1 MIRSLFHR
9 SRDRALSLS
18 LSPIAREIVK
28 RHLTTLTPQ
37 KILNLEQ
44 TMKALDRDG
53 VSGDV
58 VECGLNQGGS
68 AVLLALLAKPER
80 RFLGFGTE
88 SGMESVMAT
97 FRAMG
102 VDVDGRAVA
111 LRALAPKTPPDI
123 EPKRTIALAHI
134 NCDWPS
140 ARQCLEA
147 MASRLGS
154 GGFFVLDDHNQP
166 ERCAE
171 IVGNFLAKRREFSL
185 VTAKAHTMMM
195 RNA

>member
-28 RHLTTLTPQ
+28 RHLTPLTPQ

-44 TMKALDRDG
+44 TVKALDRDG
-53 VSGDV
+53 IAGDV

-68 AVLLALLAKPER
+68 AVLLALLSKPER
-80 RFLGFGTE
+80 RFVGLGAE
-88 SGMESVMAT
+88 SDMDSVSAT

-102 VDVDGRAVA
+102 VEVDGRTVV
-111 LRALAPKTPPDI
+111 LRVLMPKAPPDI
-123 EPKRTIALAHI
+123 EPKRSVALAHI

-140 ARQCLEA
+140 ARQCVEA
-147 MASRLGS
+147 LAERLAP
-154 GGFFVLDDHNQP
+154 GGFLMLDDHNQP
-166 ERCAE
+166 ERCSE
-171 IVGNFLAKRREFSL
+171 FVGHFLARHRGFAL
-185 VTAKAHTMMM
+185 APAKAHTVVT
-195 RNA
+195 RNT

>member
-37 KILNLEQ
+37 KVLNLEQ
-44 TMKALDRDG
+44 TMKTLDRDG

-80 RFLGFGTE
+80 RFLGFGAE
-88 SGMESVMAT
+88 SGMDSVLGT

-111 LRALAPKTPPDI
+111 LRPLAAKEPPDI
-123 EPKRTIALAHI
+123 EPRRSLALVHI
-134 NCDWPS
+134 NCDWQC
-140 ARQCLEA
+140 ARRCLDA
-147 MASRLGS
+147 TAAGLVA
-154 GGFFVLDDHNQP
+154 GGFFMVDDHNQP

-171 IVGNFLAKRREFSL
+171 IVGNFVAEHRGFALVSAKG
-185 VTAKAHTMMM
+185 HTVIT
-195 RNA
+195 RNN